1 MIKFLL
7 KVWSLAKPYRT
18 RLFLGVLTGILTG
31 LVSPL
36 VIGTVMFVYS
46 AVFPTTDQSGMA
58 QLPMQKL
65 PVFAQQLVLHRAPG
79 AGKRRAD
86 ASMDGDGV
94 DCGHSVHHAFERL
107 LRLPQCLSP
116 AMGRQPRHRRLARP
130 ALPASA
136 GFVRRILQPKFLRPA
151 HLAGHERHRRAAK
164 HPEQRASP
172 WSFATPSRWSA
183 FWRFCFGNSPN

>member
-46 AVFPTTDQSGMA
+46 AVFPTTDPSGTA

-65 PVFAQQLVLHRAPG
+65 PVFAQHWFYTARQALE
-79 AGKRRAD
+79 
-86 ASMDGDGV
+86 SGV
-94 DCGHSVHHAFERL
+94 
-107 LRLPQCLSP
+107 QT
-116 AMGRQPRHRRLARP
+116 
-130 ALPASA
+130 
-136 GFVRRILQPKFLRPA
+136 
-151 HLAGHERHRRAAK
+151 
-164 HPEQRASP
+164 HP
-172 WSFATPSRWSA
+172 WV
-183 FWRFCFGNSPN
+183 